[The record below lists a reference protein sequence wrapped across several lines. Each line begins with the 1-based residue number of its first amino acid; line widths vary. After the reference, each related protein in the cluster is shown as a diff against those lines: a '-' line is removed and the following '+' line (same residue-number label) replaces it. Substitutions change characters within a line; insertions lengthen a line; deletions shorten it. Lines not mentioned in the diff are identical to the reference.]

1 MVILTSL
8 LAPTLLLPL
17 TLPKQVVKVTED
29 ELATAKADM
38 VTHAIDL
45 MQARH
50 GNNAGTSK
58 VIAILSGQR
67 VLDGRPKRSQLASLF
82 DATFKVEQTTIDEM
96 VANNEITPHAAEKYM
111 RVASQTRLQNQQTF
125 FERLKLFFQFTLSK
139 WSLSKKARA
148 RRKMFRQYRP
158 RGGQSRTE
166 LMTRNRQMWQQM
178 RQIEQ
183 KPYEAVL
190 AYLADTITADNQQ
203 AIGIV
208 RRAYDERH
216 RRLSGERDFQETQ
229 NELLIEAFQLEYNFI
244 QTQLANK
251 TFSSELGNQLYE
263 QISTDQLVYLQSIN
277 TD

>member
-1 MVILTSL
+1 
-8 LAPTLLLPL
+8 
-17 TLPKQVVKVTED
+17 
-29 ELATAKADM
+29 
-38 VTHAIDL
+38 
-45 MQARH
+45 
-50 GNNAGTSK
+50 
-58 VIAILSGQR
+58 
-67 VLDGRPKRSQLASLF
+67 
-82 DATFKVEQTTIDEM
+82 
-96 VANNEITPHAAEKYM
+96 
-111 RVASQTRLQNQQTF
+111 
-125 FERLKLFFQFTLSK
+125 
-139 WSLSKKARA
+139 
-148 RRKMFRQYRP
+148 MFRQYRP

>member
-1 MVILTSL
+1 
-8 LAPTLLLPL
+8 
-17 TLPKQVVKVTED
+17 
-29 ELATAKADM
+29 
-38 VTHAIDL
+38 
-45 MQARH
+45 
-50 GNNAGTSK
+50 
-58 VIAILSGQR
+58 
-67 VLDGRPKRSQLASLF
+67 
-82 DATFKVEQTTIDEM
+82 
-96 VANNEITPHAAEKYM
+96 
-111 RVASQTRLQNQQTF
+111 
-125 FERLKLFFQFTLSK
+125 
-139 WSLSKKARA
+139 
-148 RRKMFRQYRP
+148 
-158 RGGQSRTE
+158 
-166 LMTRNRQMWQQM
+166 MWQQM

>member
-1 MVILTSL
+1 
-8 LAPTLLLPL
+8 
-17 TLPKQVVKVTED
+17 
-29 ELATAKADM
+29 
-38 VTHAIDL
+38 
-45 MQARH
+45 
-50 GNNAGTSK
+50 
-58 VIAILSGQR
+58 
-67 VLDGRPKRSQLASLF
+67 
-82 DATFKVEQTTIDEM
+82 
-96 VANNEITPHAAEKYM
+96 
-111 RVASQTRLQNQQTF
+111 
-125 FERLKLFFQFTLSK
+125 
-139 WSLSKKARA
+139 
-148 RRKMFRQYRP
+148 MFRQYRP
-158 RGGQSRTE
+158 HGGQSRAE

>member
-1 MVILTSL
+1 
-8 LAPTLLLPL
+8 
-17 TLPKQVVKVTED
+17 
-29 ELATAKADM
+29 
-38 VTHAIDL
+38 
-45 MQARH
+45 
-50 GNNAGTSK
+50 
-58 VIAILSGQR
+58 
-67 VLDGRPKRSQLASLF
+67 
-82 DATFKVEQTTIDEM
+82 
-96 VANNEITPHAAEKYM
+96 M
-111 RVASQTRLQNQQTF
+111 RVASQTRIQNQQTF
-125 FERLKLFFQFTLSK
+125 FERLKLLFRFTMAK

-158 RGGQSRTE
+158 RRGQDRSE
-166 LMTRNRQMWQQM
+166 LLARNRQMWHRM

-216 RRLSGERDFQETQ
+216 RRLSGERDGQNIQ

-244 QTQLANK
+244 QTQLASK